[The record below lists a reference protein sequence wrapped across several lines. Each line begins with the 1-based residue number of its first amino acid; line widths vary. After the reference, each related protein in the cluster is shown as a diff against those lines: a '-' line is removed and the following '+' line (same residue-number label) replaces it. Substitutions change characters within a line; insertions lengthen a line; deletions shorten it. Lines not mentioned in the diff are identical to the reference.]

1 MVTCFPLDVI
11 RTRVLA
17 THHHRHHHRTHAHTH
32 AREGVV
38 AMTRS
43 IIRNEGVGAL
53 YAGSLP
59 ALLSIVPSGAVFY
72 GLFDL
77 LKDSYL
83 QTRHAGRV
91 TAAREGGQ
99 KGHVVFDDQLGAGL
113 TLLFGATAGAAAET
127 AVYPLEVVRRRMQL
141 QSLARAAAPAAG
153 VLHVC
158 QSVKCDGDDVGL
170 RIGGVA
176 SSLGARVRHAAVM
189 AHHTSAWKVWEW
201 LI

>member
-17 THHHRHHHRTHAHTH
+17 THHHAHHAHQPQQ
-32 AREGVV
+32 GVV
-38 AMTRS
+38 AMTRA
-43 IIRNEGVGAL
+43 IVRNEGVGAL

-83 QTRHAGRV
+83 QTRHASRV
-91 TAAREGGQ
+91 AAQGNGA
-99 KGHVVFDDQLGAGL
+99 FDDQLGAGL

-153 VLHVC
+153 WF
-158 QSVKCDGDDVGL
+158 
-170 RIGGVA
+170 
-176 SSLGARVRHAAVM
+176 SS
-189 AHHTSAWKVWEW
+189 W
-201 LI
+201 

>member
-17 THHHRHHHRTHAHTH
+17 THHHAHHHHHPKQ
-32 AREGVV
+32 GVV
-38 AMTRS
+38 AMTRA
-43 IIRNEGVGAL
+43 IVRNEGLGSL

-83 QTRHAGRV
+83 QTRHTARVKASQERGRS
-91 TAAREGGQ
+91 AQ
-99 KGHVVFDDQLGAGL
+99 VVFDDQLGAGV

-153 VLHVC
+153 V
-158 QSVKCDGDDVGL
+158 
-170 RIGGVA
+170 GGV
-176 SSLGARVRHAAVM
+176 G
-189 AHHTSAWKVWEW
+189 
-201 LI
+201 

>member
-11 RTRVLA
+11 RTRVLV
-17 THHHRHHHRTHAHTH
+17 THHHAHHAHTH
-32 AREGVV
+32 AIPRQGVV

-83 QTRHAGRV
+83 QTRHAARV
-91 TAAREGGQ
+91 TAAQEGGC
-99 KGHVVFDDQLGAGL
+99 KGPVVFDDRLGAVV

-153 VLHVC
+153 VLLA
-158 QSVKCDGDDVGL
+158 GTDVHQRL
-170 RIGGVA
+170 THPPTA
-176 SSLGARVRHAAVM
+176 
-189 AHHTSAWKVWEW
+189 
-201 LI
+201 